1 MNSPNKCTRLEPKPE
16 TQINGFSRLQL
27 LLQYAIVPV
36 TLLLLWDAAV
46 RYGWVPNSLIAS
58 PTQVAMRLLK
68 MLGNLTLLKHTLIS
82 LKRLTAGFALGTA
95 TGIAMGVFVGSS
107 RMGARLLEPTVLTLL
122 PIPPIAWIPLLIII
136 FGIGD
141 ASKIA
146 LISLGSFCTLFFST
160 TYGIRTAD
168 RSLVELARVLNKN
181 HRTLVLDILLPSA
194 IPSILSSMRVALA
207 LSWTLLI
214 CSEVIASSSG
224 LGWLIWD
231 ARNFSRADD
240 MIVGMIAVGVLGKGS
255 DWLLDLL
262 ERRLTRWRVAYREL
276 QNG

>member
-1 MNSPNKCTRLEPKPE
+1 
-16 TQINGFSRLQL
+16 
-27 LLQYAIVPV
+27 
-36 TLLLLWDAAV
+36 
-46 RYGWVPNSLIAS
+46 
-58 PTQVAMRLLK
+58 
-68 MLGNLTLLKHTLIS
+68 
-82 LKRLTAGFALGTA
+82 
-95 TGIAMGVFVGSS
+95 
-107 RMGARLLEPTVLTLL
+107 
-122 PIPPIAWIPLLIII
+122 
-136 FGIGD
+136 
-141 ASKIA
+141 
-146 LISLGSFCTLFFST
+146 
-160 TYGIRTAD
+160 
-168 RSLVELARVLNKN
+168 
-181 HRTLVLDILLPSA
+181 
-194 IPSILSSMRVALA
+194 MRVALA